1 MSHQPEVQLPA
12 DSSEQHEGVT
22 IHGEQSDVTREECIV
37 RLFQLKDISYELLD
51 YLNQLSDEDFI
62 KVWNGEYAMPE
73 GVFMKMERLYDLSKA
88 LEQKLRERV
97 ECCRM
102 F

>member
-1 MSHQPEVQLPA
+1 MPHQPESQMSVP
-12 DSSEQHEGVT
+12 SEGITV
-22 IHGEQSDVTREECIV
+22 HGEQSDVTREECIV
-37 RLFQLKDISYELLD
+37 RLFQLKDVSYELLD

-73 GVFMKMERLYDLSKA
+73 GVFMKMERLYDLSKK
-88 LEQKLRERV
+88 LEQKLRDRV